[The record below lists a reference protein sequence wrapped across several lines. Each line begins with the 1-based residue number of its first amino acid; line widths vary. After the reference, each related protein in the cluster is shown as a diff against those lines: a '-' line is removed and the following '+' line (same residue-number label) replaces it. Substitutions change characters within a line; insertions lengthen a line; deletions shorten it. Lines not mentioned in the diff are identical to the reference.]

1 MLNFF
6 CFFKFKLEAI
16 VDNFDF
22 NVALETF
29 VANYVVFGNFGFN
42 VKIKS
47 LITTVLIQK

>member
-1 MLNFF
+1 MLNIF
-6 CFFKFKLEAI
+6 FFKFKLKAI
-16 VDNFDF
+16 VGNYGF
-22 NVALETF
+22 NVALETV